1 MCAAE
6 IGRVIHFY
14 CTGFPQHR
22 SHAWYF
28 RLQPAPKRGPVNK
41 ERCSQP
47 FEMNDGGQLGATGVD
62 RTWAVDSGTVG
73 TWAYRSPIPALSA
86 NLAVADMVVV
96 RPHTDRLDAEVDA
109 SVFRSVLPESAQVS
123 LKSFRTSSIADVDR
137 CQQSQLAARF
147 ACESLDV
154 RLPSG
159 DRRQLMPGL
168 RRPTVQQAGTLA
180 RLVSTLNSPPEV
192 SSPQPETRP
201 ESFQPQTA
209 GTTLPPPATTFQ
221 P

>member
-1 MCAAE
+1 M
-6 IGRVIHFY
+6 
-14 CTGFPQHR
+14 TGSAYQLFLSANFILDPSNSLRQHGIEDTCIICRFGLGPQ
-22 SHAWYF
+22 
-28 RLQPAPKRGPVNK
+28 VNH
-41 ERCSQP
+41 
-47 FEMNDGGQLGATGVD
+47 LGATGVD

-168 RRPTVQQAGTLA
+168 RRPAVQQAGTLA